1 MREGFCASILQMDAS
16 ICCVTRTAD
25 RLLENAQRCQSEDH
39 SIFANEEPN
48 AMRFRVTDFMD
59 GYQYELAVHP
69 SYYQL
74 TFPVSDN
81 ILSVVIDK
89 QADVVNL
96 AKRIAKFARIQQ
108 DSKVLTLREEQ
119 YPVHR
124 VTEARIR

>member
-16 ICCVTRTAD
+16 IYCVTRSAD
-25 RLLENAQRCQSEDH
+25 RFLENAQRCQSENH
-39 SIFANEEPN
+39 NIFANEEPN
-48 AMRFRVTDFMD
+48 AIKFRLTDLVD
-59 GYQYELAVHP
+59 GYQYELASNR

-74 TFPVSDN
+74 TFPVSGD

-96 AKRIAKFARIQQ
+96 AERIVKFARIQQ
-108 DSKVLTLREEQ
+108 DSKVPARREL